1 MVYMQRPY
9 YLPIFSE
16 ASNLHSAIALA
27 PEMISAYFK
36 NKKGRFKFIVT
47 PKNKTFSSRK
57 EKANIYKRTI
67 VPVIVLLT
75 FNILSFL
82 KVLFGLSYQSE
93 RVGISLVVYALAWT
107 IVNILT
113 LLICF
118 NLAIDKNQPRRQHR
132 FIINRECKILA
143 GPSIIHPSYLIDMSM
158 SGALVHINE
167 SKKILYTQNDSLKL
181 EVGNALIP
189 IKSLTPRD
197 PNIVI
202 EFNLESED
210 DYQNAIEIL
219 YSGRYRPS
227 ESSEKNKFRATL
239 KNIIKEVFN
248 I

>member
-93 RVGISLVVYALAWT
+93 RVEISLVVYALAWT
-107 IVNILT
+107 IINILT
-113 LLICF
+113 LVICF
-118 NLAIDKNQPRRQHR
+118 NLAIDKNQPRMQHR
-132 FIINRECKILA
+132 FIINRECKILE
-143 GPSIIHPSYLIDMSM
+143 GSSITHPSYLIDMSM
-158 SGALVHINE
+158 SGALIHINE
-167 SKKILYTQNDSLKL
+167 SKEILDTQNNLKL
-181 EVGNALIP
+181 EVGDALIP
-189 IKSLTPRD
+189 IKSLTPRGQ
-197 PNIVI
+197 NII
-202 EFNLESED
+202 AELNLESEE

-219 YSGRYRPS
+219 YSGTYRPS
-227 ESSEKNKFRATL
+227 ESSEMNRFRPTL
-239 KNIIKEVFN
+239 KSLIKEVFN